1 MARKKTITK
10 KQILAAAYEV
20 AATEGF
26 TRFTARNIANKM
38 NCSTQPIYLEFKNM
52 DDLRQA
58 LFEQIYDYLQY
69 EVFPVEH
76 TGNTI
81 IDLAFNYIH
90 FARREK
96 KLYRSLYLE
105 EYGGG
110 KEMQNFSYTYFVN
123 TVKRDPAYADLSE
136 EQIESLHNGTW
147 IIATGIAALMSSS
160 IIHPTDEQI
169 EKMIQDS
176 IDAILNLK
184 EPIEID

>member
-10 KQILAAAYEV
+10 EQILAAAYEV

-26 TRFTARNIANKM
+26 SRFTARNIANKM

-52 DDLRQA
+52 EELKQS
-58 LFEQIYDYLQY
+58 LFEQIYDYLKY

-76 TGNTI
+76 TGNSI

-90 FARREK
+90 FANREK

-110 KEMQNFSYTYFVN
+110 REMQKFSYNYFVDI
-123 TVKRDPAYADLSE
+123 VKKDPEYADLTE

-147 IIATGIAALMSSS
+147 IIATGIAALMSSN
-160 IIHPTDEQI
+160 IIHPSDLQI

-176 IDAILNLK
+176 IDAILRLK
-184 EPIEID
+184 EPIEVE

>member
-10 KQILAAAYEV
+10 EQILAAAYEV

-96 KLYRSLYLE
+96 KLYRSLYSQSK
-105 EYGGG
+105 Y
-110 KEMQNFSYTYFVN
+110 KRNFASLFLHHILLS
-123 TVKRDPAYADLSE
+123 TVKRDPTYADLSE

>member
-10 KQILAAAYEV
+10 DQILAAAFEV
-20 AATEGF
+20 ATTEGF
-26 TRFTARNIANKM
+26 SKFTARNIANKM

-52 DDLRQA
+52 DDLKQA
-58 LFEQIYDYLQY
+58 LFAQIYEYLKH
-69 EVFPVEH
+69 EVFPVVH
-76 TGNTI
+76 TGNNI
-81 IDLAFNYIH
+81 IDLAVNYID
-90 FARREK
+90 FANREK
-96 KLYRSLYLE
+96 KLYSSLYLE

-123 TVKRDPAYADLSE
+123 TVKRDPAYVNLSE
-136 EQIESLHNGTW
+136 EQIESLYNGTW

-176 IDAILNLK
+176 IDAILKFK